1 MQQTIIIPVYNPPNT
16 FFQLISTIHT
26 ITECPVIIIDDGS
39 DPQIGLELKNCI
51 LLRNDRNMGK
61 GDALLKGLNYAQKSG
76 FTHAVTLDADNQHDP
91 EILPLF
97 LECDEN
103 ISIVIGT
110 RNFNSK
116 MPFHRKLSNKLTS
129 NIISRMCKTKILDS
143 QCGYRRY
150 RLRDVCSKT
159 YSESGFQ
166 FESEVLIKLLRDDYS
181 LKQISV
187 PTIYSNENS
196 SMNNFRDTFK
206 FINLI
211 FRYILHS

>member
-1 MQQTIIIPVYNPPNT
+1 MQQTIIIPAYNPPNT
-16 FFQLISTIHT
+16 IFQLISTIHK
-26 ITECPVIIIDDGS
+26 ITTCPVIIIDDGS
-39 DPQIGLELKNCI
+39 DPPISLESINCT
-51 LLRNDRNMGK
+51 LLRNDQNMGK
-61 GDALLKGLNYAQKSG
+61 GAALLKGLNYAQTSG

-91 EILPLF
+91 EILPTF

-103 ISIVIGT
+103 ISIVIGA

-129 NIISRMCKTKILDS
+129 NIISRICKKKILDS

-150 RLRDVCSKT
+150 SLQDVCSKT

-166 FESEVLIKLLRDDYS
+166 FESEILFKLLHDNYT
-181 LKQISV
+181 LKHISV

-196 SMNNFRDTFK
+196 AMNNFRDTFK

-211 FRYILHS
+211 FHYIFHS